1 MASSYGTS
9 FEVMNKAAQS
19 VQQTVQEIR
28 SEMSSLQGN
37 LEPVA
42 SAWKG
47 SAASAFQQLMQ
58 RFMDDGQKLT
68 QALDAIGESLSSNT
82 KSYSAVEESSQSS
95 ISKLLGGLN

>member
-19 VQQTVQEIR
+19 VQQTVQEIQA
-28 SEMSSLQGN
+28 EMSSLQGN

-47 SAASAFQQLMQ
+47 SAASAFQQLME
-58 RFMDDGQKLT
+58 RFHADGQKLT
-68 QALDAIGESLSSNT
+68 QALDAIGEALGANS
-82 KSYSAVEESSQSS
+82 KSYSSTEESNQSS
-95 ISKLLGGLN
+95 ISTLLNGLS